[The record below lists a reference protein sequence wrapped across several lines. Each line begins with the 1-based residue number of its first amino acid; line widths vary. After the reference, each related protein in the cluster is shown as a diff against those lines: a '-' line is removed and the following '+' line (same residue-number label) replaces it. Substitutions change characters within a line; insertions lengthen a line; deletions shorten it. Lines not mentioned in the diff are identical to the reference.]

1 MIFGIGADIVSI
13 PRIQAMLDK
22 RGEKVVKK
30 ILSETEI
37 ISFKKS
43 ANPAAFL
50 AKRFAAKEATAKA
63 LGTGFRDGLN
73 LSHISVQ
80 NNQLGRPELIFE
92 HRANEL
98 LSELK
103 VGRSFISL
111 SDEENYAIAY
121 VTLMEKE
128 DDILSDN

>member
-43 ANPAAFL
+43 VNPAAFL

-80 NNQLGRPELIFE
+80 NNQLGRPELIFK

-103 VGRSFISL
+103 VGFISL